1 MMKREEQT
9 KLLDAAQE
17 RLRARVTTWLK
28 VPAVKAA
35 VHRKDD
41 KADGN
46 RPVPQPRRRAPA
58 CA

>member
-1 MMKREEQT
+1 MKREEQT
-9 KLLDAAQE
+9 KLLDAAPE
-17 RLRARVTTWLK
+17 RLRARVTIWLK

-35 VHRKDD
+35 VHRKDE

-46 RPVPQPRRRAPA
+46 RPVPQRRRGTPA